1 MFDSLQVLFWDTRKM
16 GEPVEHMS
24 CVRRPFTAR
33 APTEEMRCGRVRQG
47 PTIPLGPQLIH
58 CPRPDRRDEMCRRV
72 RQRLHHLFSAPQATT
87 VSFERNQRD
96 DTSVDN
102 DRGFDHLFEPAAY
115 SLPAPR
121 LKR

>member
-47 PTIPLGPQLIH
+47 
-58 CPRPDRRDEMCRRV
+58 
-72 RQRLHHLFSAPQATT
+72 LHHLFSAPQVTT
-87 VSFERNQRD
+87 VSFGRNQID